1 MKTITR
7 NESIEYIS
15 TFNSRNK
22 KEGMKSPMSA
32 SIILA
37 WTE

>member
-1 MKTITR
+1 MTR
-7 NESIEYIS
+7 NESIEYTS

-32 SIILA
+32 SIKFIF
-37 WTE
+37 